1 MIRDPI
7 EHSVLLPLFIHNVRT
22 CVSPEK
28 NEFNLKKKK
37 KEDN

>member
-7 EHSVLLPLFIHNVRT
+7 EHYLLFIHNVRT

>member
-7 EHSVLLPLFIHNVRT
+7 RHSVLSPLFIHNVRT
-22 CVSPEK
+22 CVSHEQ

-37 KEDN
+37 EEDN